1 MPTQLLTPELL
12 RNALAEQFQ
21 SAKSGLLLS
30 AYVSDMAADFILTKA
45 HNPSEFR
52 LYLRGSLHDFL
63 SGASSIDAVKALV
76 DTGIQTFIKPDLHA
90 KLFIFNRSIAYIGSA
105 NLTGNGLHLSSRGGN
120 YELSTQ
126 LMLSHEEI
134 TTLDDDLSDAI
145 EVTPTLLPLL
155 MEYLKS
161 IDYKETPLFEPAQ
174 SWQMMLSNAKSA
186 QASHQYHESLKDQN
200 RKSSLSLT
208 DLPQCHLDQ
217 DNPESALKHDRAYFG
232 LGFPPALQ
240 KSLFEASRIYQFLLT
255 QINTCDSGE
264 VYFGEV
270 AKKIHDALDEPITRQ
285 ALKPYIQNIYSYF
298 DHIETTELNV
308 DRPNYSQRIYLR
320 AAK

>member
-21 SAKSGLLLS
+21 SAESGLLLS
-30 AYVSDMAADFILTKA
+30 AYVSDMAADFILTKVC
-45 HNPSEFR
+45 NPSEFR
-52 LYLRGSLHDFL
+52 LYLRGTLHDFL

-76 DTGIQTFIKPDLHA
+76 DAGMQTFIKPDLHA
-90 KLFIFNRSIAYIGSA
+90 KLFIFNRHTAYIGSA

-126 LMLSHEEI
+126 LTLSHEEI
-134 TTLDDDLSDAI
+134 TALENDLGDAT
-145 EVTPTLLPLL
+145 EVTPELLPLL
-155 MEYLKS
+155 VDYLKS
-161 IDYKETPLFEPAQ
+161 INYEETRLFEPAQ
-174 SWQMMLSNAKSA
+174 NWQMMLSNARQA
-186 QASHQYHESLKDQN
+186 QAS
-200 RKSSLSLT
+200 RKSHENHNQKCRLSLT
-208 DLPQCHLDQ
+208 DLPQCHLDR

-232 LGFPPALQ
+232 LGLTPALQ
-240 KSLFEASRIYQFLLT
+240 KTHFEVSRIYQFLLA
-255 QINTCDSGE
+255 QINASDSGE

-270 AKKIHDALDEPITRQ
+270 AKMIHDALNEPITRQ

-320 AAK
+320 RG

>member
-63 SGASSIDAVKALV
+63 SGASSIDAVKAFI
-76 DTGIQTFIKPDLHA
+76 DAGMQTFIKPDLHA

-120 YELSTQ
+120 YELSTR
-126 LMLSHEEI
+126 LTLSNEEI
-134 TTLDDDLSDAI
+134 TALDDDLSDAI
-145 EVTPTLLPLL
+145 EMTPALLPLL

-186 QASHQYHESLKDQN
+186 QASLEDQN
-200 RKSSLSLT
+200 QKSSLTLT
-208 DLPQCHLDQ
+208 DLPQCHLDR
-217 DNPESALKHDRAYFG
+217 DNPEAALKHDRAYFG
-232 LGFPPALQ
+232 LGLTSALQ